1 MYPTRLAFPVD
12 LETDEDGRVVAR
24 VADVPGCVTD
34 GASRDEALA
43 EAADALEEAIAALME
58 ARRDVPVPSPARGR
72 PRVVPGAVM
81 AAKVAL
87 YMALRE
93 TGTSNVALAQRLGVA
108 ETEVRRMIDPRHKT
122 KIGRLEAGLAALGRR
137 LVVSVEAA

>member
-1 MYPTRLAFPVD
+1 MHATRLAFPVD
-12 LETDEDGRVVAR
+12 LRTDEDGRVVAR

-34 GASRDEALA
+34 GASRAEALA
-43 EAADALEEAIAALME
+43 EAADALEEALAALIE
-58 ARRDVPVPSPARGR
+58 ARHDIPPPSPPRGR
-72 PRVVPGAVM
+72 PRVAPGAVM

-87 YMALRE
+87 YMALRQ
-93 TGTSNVALAQRLGVA
+93 TGTNNMALARRLGVA

-122 KIGRLEAGLAALGRR
+122 KIGRLEAGLAALGQR